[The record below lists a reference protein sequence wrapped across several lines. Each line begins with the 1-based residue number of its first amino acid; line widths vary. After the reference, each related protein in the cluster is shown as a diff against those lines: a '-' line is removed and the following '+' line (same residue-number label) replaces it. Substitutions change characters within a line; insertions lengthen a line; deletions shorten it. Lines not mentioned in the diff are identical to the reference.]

1 MEILV
6 CAKRVPDTAENEI
19 QPTGDGTD
27 IERDDLVYS
36 VNEPDNYAVEEALQ
50 IVARTGGN
58 VTVVTVGGEEDE
70 EILRREMAM
79 GAARGVLISDDAFQ
93 GSDGRG
99 IAAILKAFVETGH
112 YDLILT
118 GVQAEDG
125 CAQVGGMLAAM
136 LDYPFASL
144 VTSIEVLEGRKLK
157 IGREI
162 EGGNKEINEID
173 LPCVLSIQTG
183 INEPRYVGMRGIRQV
198 ASVPIPTS
206 VHRTWGWARTP
217 SGEAAAKVK
226 RVDYFVPALG
236 KGAEMLH
243 GSREEIIDKLMELAE
258 GQRRAELMARI
269 FAYIVH
275 KGGVADDTAA
285 ELPAAAQKDR
295 CPRISDGHRHRLG
308 RGTGRGLR

>member
-6 CAKRVPDTAENEI
+6 CAKRVPDTVENEI
-19 QPTGDGTD
+19 QLDSAGID
-27 IERDDLVYS
+27 IQRDDLVYS

-50 IVARTGGN
+50 MAARTGGR

-99 IAAILKAFVETGH
+99 IAAILKAYVQSQN

-144 VTSIEVLEGRKLK
+144 VTSIEVLEGRQLR
-157 IGREI
+157 IGREV
-162 EGGNKEINEID
+162 EGGSKEINAID

-198 ASVPIPTS
+198 ASVPIPTLGAADLAVAS
-206 VHRTWGWARTP
+206 DTV
-217 SGEAAAKVK
+217 GEAAAKVR
-226 RVDYFVPALG
+226 RVDYFAPPVG
-236 KGAEMLH
+236 QGAQMLH
-243 GSREEIIDKLMELAE
+243 GSREEVVEQLMDLLKA
-258 GQRRAELMARI
+258 
-269 FAYIVH
+269 
-275 KGGVADDTAA
+275 KGG
-285 ELPAAAQKDR
+285 LN
-295 CPRISDGHRHRLG
+295 
-308 RGTGRGLR
+308 

>member
-19 QPTGDGTD
+19 QLDSAGTD

-50 IVARTGGN
+50 IASRTGGK
-58 VTVVTVGGEEDE
+58 VTVVTVGSEEDE

-79 GAARGVLISDDAFQ
+79 GASRAVLISDDAFQ

-99 IAAILKAFVETGH
+99 IAAVLKAYVESEH

-118 GVQAEDG
+118 GVQADDG

-144 VTSIEVLEGRKLK
+144 VTSIEVVDGGKLK

-162 EGGNKEINEID
+162 EGGGKEINAID
-173 LPCVLSIQTG
+173 LPCVLSVQTG

-198 ASVPIPTS
+198 AGVPIPTLGAS
-206 VHRTWGWARTP
+206 DLALAP
-217 SGEAAAKVK
+217 DAAGEAAAKVK
-226 RVDYFVPALG
+226 RVDYFVPPVG
-236 KGAEMLH
+236 KGAEMLQ
-243 GSREEIIDKLMELAE
+243 GSREEIVDQLMELLKA
-258 GQRRAELMARI
+258 
-269 FAYIVH
+269 
-275 KGGVADDTAA
+275 KGG
-285 ELPAAAQKDR
+285 LN
-295 CPRISDGHRHRLG
+295 
-308 RGTGRGLR
+308 